1 VIQEHHARRLHW
13 DFRLERDGVLVS
25 WALPRGVPD
34 DPEHNRLAVH
44 TEDHPLDYIDF
55 AGEIPRGQYG
65 GGKVTIWDS
74 GSYEEEKW
82 EPGKV
87 VVSLSGKRVR
97 GRYALF
103 RTRGEDWMIH
113 RMDPAAAGIA
123 LPERIE
129 PMRASEGKR
138 LPTRDREWGFEIE
151 WPGQRVIA
159 LFDTGHLVLQGAG
172 GDDLRP
178 RFPELFALALELKG
192 EPVALDGVLTV
203 IPADDSA
210 AEEHLA
216 RRLGAASDSEVRR
229 RMHESP
235 ATLIVFDLLHAG
247 RESLFDLAYTER
259 RARLD
264 ALGLD
269 GQSWQT
275 PAFHRGDG
283 RAFRAAAAE
292 RGLSAIV
299 AKRLA
304 SPYRPGTVS
313 RDWRVLR
320 ALG

>member
-25 WALPRGVPD
+25 WALPRGVPG

-55 AGEIPRGQYG
+55 AGEIPKGQYG

-74 GSYEEEKW
+74 GTYEEEKW
-82 EPGKV
+82 EPGKIV
-87 VVSLSGKRVR
+87 VDLSGERVR

-103 RTRGEDWMIH
+103 RTRGDDWMIH
-113 RMDPAAAGIA
+113 RMDPAVAGSP

-138 LPTRDREWGFEIE
+138 LPSGDREWGFEIE
-151 WPGQRVIA
+151 WPGERVIA
-159 LFDTGHLVLQGAG
+159 LCDTGHLVLLDAG
-172 GDDLRP
+172 GEDLRP
-178 RFPELFALALELKG
+178 RFPELFAIALELEG

-203 IPADDSA
+203 LSAEGAAAD
-210 AEEHLA
+210 EGLE
-216 RRLGAASDSEVRR
+216 RRLGAGSDAEVRR
-229 RMHESP
+229 RARESP

-247 RESLFDLAYTER
+247 RESLLELAYSER
-259 RARLD
+259 RERLEALRLD
-264 ALGLD
+264 GP
-269 GQSWQT
+269 SWQT
-275 PAFHRGDG
+275 PAFHQGDG

-292 RGLSAIV
+292 RGLAAIV

-313 RDWRVLR
+313 REWRVLR
-320 ALG
+320 ARR